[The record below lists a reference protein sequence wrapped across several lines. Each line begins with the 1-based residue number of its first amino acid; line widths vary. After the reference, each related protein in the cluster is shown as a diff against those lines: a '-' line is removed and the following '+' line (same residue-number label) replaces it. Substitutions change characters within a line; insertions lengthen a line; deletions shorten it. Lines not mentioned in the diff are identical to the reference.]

1 METCCEAWRP
11 LVFKISTTAA
21 TSQSQGEP
29 VDVKVQTNLGAHDDD
44 EETAVHDARAQVEA
58 GHSPPK
64 ISHKISRS
72 FLASK
77 EKAKDGPCKIP
88 WQMDS
93 QKENKNEKTASNV

>member
-1 METCCEAWRP
+1 METYREAWRP
-11 LVFKISTTAA
+11 LVFKISTTVA
-21 TSQSQGEP
+21 TPPSQGEP
-29 VDVKVQTNLGAHDDD
+29 VDDKVQTNLGAHDVD

-58 GHSPPK
+58 GRSPPK
-64 ISHKISRS
+64 ISHKISRP

-77 EKAKDGPCKIP
+77 EKAKDGPRKIP